1 MDLGLHGKRAL
12 IAGSS
17 SGIGS
22 AIATSLAAEGV
33 SVVVHGRNADSATQV
48 VKQIEADGGSAVAVL
63 ADLGESDQ
71 VARVAD
77 EACAAFGGI
86 DILVNC
92 AGASDVS
99 HAWFDSPPADWERRY
114 RLTVVYAVQLIQAL
128 VPAMRTSGWGRVI
141 SIGSVSAQRV
151 TNFHPEYAAAKAAL
165 NTLAPGL
172 ANELAGSGVTANIVE
187 SGVVLTANT
196 RSVMESTARSMGIT
210 DTGAV
215 LEQRVADEIWPN
227 LAGRLGHV
235 DDIADMVCF
244 LASERAGYV
253 TGTVV
258 RVDGGRVALA

>member
-1 MDLGLHGKRAL
+1 
-12 IAGSS
+12 
-17 SGIGS
+17 
-22 AIATSLAAEGV
+22 
-33 SVVVHGRNADSATQV
+33 
-48 VKQIEADGGSAVAVL
+48 
-63 ADLGESDQ
+63 
-71 VARVAD
+71 
-77 EACAAFGGI
+77 
-86 DILVNC
+86 
-92 AGASDVS
+92 
-99 HAWFDSPPADWERRY
+99 
-114 RLTVVYAVQLIQAL
+114 
-128 VPAMRTSGWGRVI
+128 
-141 SIGSVSAQRV
+141 V

-172 ANELAGSGVTANIVE
+172 ANDLAGSGITANIVE

-210 DTGAV
+210 DTGAA

-227 LAGRLGHV
+227 LSGRLGHV